1 MALVIS
7 DRVKETS
14 LTTGTG
20 TITLNGTYG
29 GFQSFLSGIGNG
41 NTTYYAIENDSN
53 WEVGIGTYT
62 QSSNTLSR
70 DTILKSSNSNNAIS
84 LNGVSRVF
92 CTYPSDKAVY
102 LDANNDITFAGTAG
116 FDEITAHNITVSGLA
131 DLGNVNTSGSV
142 VVSGDLLFYP
152 TDQNDTFT
160 MQRNAAGNFFH
171 AYIDD
176 TYDRTLS
183 LHTDGGTSPT
193 WKLGLKSNPNSVTVA
208 PDHGYIYG
216 VDGDMG
222 LIANSNN
229 SVTISNAAGFNVKHK
244 NATIITA
251 HTTTGIHVDSV
262 ATAYPALTVNGGVS
276 LAANIQEWS
285 NSAGTVLSAVD
296 KDGNFAVGKN
306 SADYEVDVDGSGKFG
321 QIYLTTGIIFADGTT
336 QTTASVGGGG
346 GGGTDYSA
354 AILNNTS
361 SGVAIS
367 GWAAQTIINSGV
379 AVSGWADSTFIK
391 TDTNTTYTAGSGM
404 ELVGTTFHFIDSG
417 KILANSAS
425 GVAISG
431 WAAYGIS
438 ANTTNISTNTSNIAL
453 NDLDITANSASG
465 VAISGWAEQTII
477 NSGVAVSG
485 WANSTFDTV
494 SNTTAISGWAGQTI
508 INSGV
513 AVSGWADST
522 FIKTDTNTTYTAG
535 SGLTLVGTEF
545 NVSSLG
551 GSGSFE
557 GLIVDKAIKT
567 KINTEADGGTI
578 TFDMN
583 ESNTHMTTLGGT
595 RTLAVSNVASGQKFM
610 LRLKQDSTG
619 SRTVNWFSTI
629 YWADGGTAPTLTTTA
644 NKADLFGFLCTS
656 GTEAPGGPYVDGFV
670 IGQNI

>member
-116 FDEITAHNITVSGLA
+116 FDQITAHNITVSGLA

-176 TYDRTLS
+176 TYDRTLA

-193 WKLGLKSNPNSVTVA
+193 WKLGLKSNPNSVTAA
-208 PDHGYIYG
+208 PDHAYIYG
-216 VDGDMG
+216 IDSDMG

-367 GWAAQTIINSGV
+367 GWA
-379 AVSGWADSTFIK
+379 
-391 TDTNTTYTAGSGM
+391 
-404 ELVGTTFHFIDSG
+404 
-417 KILANSAS
+417 
-425 GVAISG
+425 
-431 WAAYGIS
+431 
-438 ANTTNISTNTSNIAL
+438 
-453 NDLDITANSASG
+453 
-465 VAISGWAEQTII
+465 
-477 NSGVAVSG
+477 
-485 WANSTFDTV
+485 
-494 SNTTAISGWAGQTI
+494 
-508 INSGV
+508 
-513 AVSGWADST
+513 DST

-619 SRTVNWFSTI
+619 SRTVNWFSAI
-629 YWADGGTAPTLTTTA
+629 SWAEGGTAPTLTTTA
-644 NKADLFGFLCTS
+644 SKADLFGFLCTS
-656 GTEAPGGPYVDGFV
+656 GGYYDGFV